1 MVSRFQ
7 AVTREKTIERGP
19 GSISL
24 GLCATRWR
32 PGLRAVSGTGKSRR
46 EKMRLVARIAP
57 DHGQIGMLL
66 VWDEA
71 FWAPLLSRSPGQCRP
86 GIGYGGV
93 LRRARVVGRAAV
105 LCSFPCGARMPC
117 TAVSS

>member
-1 MVSRFQ
+1 
-7 AVTREKTIERGP
+7 
-19 GSISL
+19 
-24 GLCATRWR
+24 
-32 PGLRAVSGTGKSRR
+32 
-46 EKMRLVARIAP
+46 MRLVERIAP

-117 TAVSS
+117 TAVSSNNYKKTVWDRLQI

>member
-1 MVSRFQ
+1 
-7 AVTREKTIERGP
+7 
-19 GSISL
+19 
-24 GLCATRWR
+24 
-32 PGLRAVSGTGKSRR
+32 
-46 EKMRLVARIAP
+46 MRLVVLIVP

-66 VWDEA
+66 VLDEA
-71 FWAPLLSRSPGQCRP
+71 FWAPLPSRSPGQCRP

-117 TAVSS
+117 TAVSSSF